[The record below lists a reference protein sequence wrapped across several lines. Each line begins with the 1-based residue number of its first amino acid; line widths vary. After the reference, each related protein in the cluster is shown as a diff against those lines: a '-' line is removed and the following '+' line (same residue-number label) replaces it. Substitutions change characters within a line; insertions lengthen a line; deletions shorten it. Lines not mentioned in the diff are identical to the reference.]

1 MCHSELV
8 RNLRPKVSK
17 NAQGVKESKELMK
30 ECVTLPKSFKI
41 NLI

>member
-30 ECVTLPKSFKI
+30 ECFVFSVFMHKE
-41 NLI
+41 